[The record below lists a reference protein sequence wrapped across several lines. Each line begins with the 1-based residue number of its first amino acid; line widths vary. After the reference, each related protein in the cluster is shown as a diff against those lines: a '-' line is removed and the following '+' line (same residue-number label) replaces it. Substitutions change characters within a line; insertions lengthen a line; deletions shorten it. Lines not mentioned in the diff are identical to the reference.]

1 MLLMHW
7 SRIFSK
13 IRFSH
18 VRLTETTNF
27 RLTFTNNFRFSHI
40 FFDHVMIF
48 KKCTYVLIQKY
59 FSKIA
64 FLSKYCKFSYKSWF
78 KKVEN
83 FMFEEI
89 NSKNFRHRFTKLWT
103 IEISLLDTII
113 FQTLIYKFKTFTN
126 EKQK

>member
-7 SRIFSK
+7 FRIFSK

-18 VRLTETTNF
+18 VRLTETTNC
-27 RLTFTNNFRFSHI
+27 RLIFTNNFRFLHI
-40 FFDHVMIF
+40 FFDHVMTF

-64 FLSKYCKFSYKSWF
+64 FLSKYCKFSYISWF
-78 KKVEN
+78 KKIEN
-83 FMFEEI
+83 SMFEKI

-103 IEISLLDTII
+103 IKISLLDITI
-113 FQTLIYKFKTFTN
+113 FQTLIYKFKTFFD
-126 EKQK
+126 EKQR